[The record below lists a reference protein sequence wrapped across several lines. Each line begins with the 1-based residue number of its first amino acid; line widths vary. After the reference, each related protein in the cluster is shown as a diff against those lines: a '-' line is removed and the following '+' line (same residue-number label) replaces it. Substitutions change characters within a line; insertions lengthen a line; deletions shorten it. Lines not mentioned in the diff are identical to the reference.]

1 MCNNFDSFFLCQS
14 GRGNIGLDKGRP
26 YIKMMKGSIDV
37 ERCMVACR
45 EVAKGEIIMQ

>member
-1 MCNNFDSFFLCQS
+1 MTASSYVSPAGEIS
-14 GRGNIGLDKGRP
+14 GWIKED

-45 EVAKGEIIMQ
+45 EIAKGEIIMQ